1 MDTTQL
7 VRPGHQTVAIAAVE
21 LAERLHHLFPKAVV
35 KPSEPY
41 EDEDICLTVY
51 GPWEGEEL
59 DRIRRQIYA
68 LEFEVYDKYEVEAM
82 VKALPL
88 SFLPGSGSSP

>member
-1 MDTTQL
+1 MDTTPL

-21 LAERLHHLFPKAVV
+21 LTETLHQLFPEAVV

-59 DRIRRQIYA
+59 DRIRRHIYA
-68 LEFEVYDKYEVEAM
+68 LEFEVYDKYAVEAM
-82 VKALPL
+82 VKTLPL
-88 SFLPGSGSSP
+88 SFLPGSGASL